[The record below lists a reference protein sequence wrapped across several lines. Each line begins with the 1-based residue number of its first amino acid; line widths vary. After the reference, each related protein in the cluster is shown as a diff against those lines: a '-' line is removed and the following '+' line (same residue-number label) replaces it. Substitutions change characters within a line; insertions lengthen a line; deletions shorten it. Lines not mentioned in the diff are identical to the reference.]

1 MRVGTVKCL
10 VNGVPLHYEDI
21 GEGRPL
27 LMLHGWPSDRR
38 LMTYHME
45 PIFESRDGWR
55 RLHPDLPG
63 MGETPGSEDIVC
75 NDDVLEIV
83 LGLLVAVVPGERFAI
98 AGTSYGGYLA
108 RAVIHRRLSQI
119 DGALLWAPAV
129 RFDDVR
135 QLPLHQVLVR
145 DQTAVD
151 SVEPHETP

>member
-1 MRVGTVKCL
+1 
-10 VNGVPLHYEDI
+10 
-21 GEGRPL
+21 
-27 LMLHGWPSDRR
+27 
-38 LMTYHME
+38 
-45 PIFESRDGWR
+45 
-55 RLHPDLPG
+55 